1 METTKL
7 VNVRVK
13 CIRPKYDNLKEWM
26 ADPNNVYIGR
36 KGVVLIDGKRFPPQD
51 SIFANPFKVGRDGT
65 REEVID
71 KYKQELIA
79 KVVSGEITEEDVLN
93 LKGKTLGCWCSPEPC
108 HGDVLLKLL
117 DVWDEYQ
124 ETINEMK

>member
-108 HGDVLLKLL
+108 HGDILLKLL

-124 ETINEMK
+124 EIINEMK

>member
-124 ETINEMK
+124 EIINEMK